1 MRGRT
6 NKNLLL
12 QFIAALAAVVFVI
25 SVNESRAASRSDI
38 EALFT
43 VDARNQLVLEIEAA
57 IAEAQAAEGVIPK
70 SAAREIAAKAQIS
83 YAPSDEIAEEYK
95 KVRHR
100 MVALL
105 NVWKRSLDDE
115 AKDYVHFGVTTVD
128 IYDTVKVLQL
138 KKTIEFLI
146 SDMRDIEQSLM
157 DIAIAHRD
165 TPMVG
170 RTLGQHALPITFG
183 KKAAVWVAANRR
195 NINRLKEVHARLD
208 RLGVLKGAVG
218 THLGLGPDGEA
229 IEKRVA
235 ARLGLSEPE
244 PADWRGVRDVFAEYA
259 LTLGLIAKSYAGLG
273 GEVFRLQMTDIG
285 EVYERRPPS
294 AVGSSTMPHKRNPSR
309 SEALVHYGRT
319 IPRKAEILLDDVE
332 NAFERD
338 NTSRPN
344 RILEE
349 ISLEAA
355 RMVQDAGLLIRRL
368 EIDEAAMRRNLAK
381 TDGMFLSQRLVFA
394 LSDSIGREQAE
405 EKVREAAL
413 LALNDGISFRDAL
426 LADDMIYEYLAEQ
439 IDELL
444 NPGTYL
450 GLAGRQVD
458 RTVSYIMKERKKDR
472 SVLAE

>member
-1 MRGRT
+1 MRGTT
-6 NKNLLL
+6 NKAQLL
-12 QFIAALAAVVFVI
+12 QVIAVFAAAVFVI
-25 SVNESRAASRSDI
+25 GANESRAASKSDI
-38 EALFT
+38 EALFAI
-43 VDARNQLVLEIEAA
+43 DARNQLVLNIEAA

-70 SAAREIAAKAQIS
+70 SAAREIAAKAQIT
-83 YAPSDEIAEEYK
+83 YAPRDEIAEEYK

-105 NVWKRSLDDE
+105 NVWKRNLSDE
-115 AKDYVHFGVTTVD
+115 AKGYVHYGVTTVD

-146 SDMRDIEQSLM
+146 IDMRDIEQSLI
-157 DIAIAHRD
+157 DLAVAHKE

-183 KKAAVWVAANRR
+183 KKAAVWAAANRR

-218 THLGLGPDGEA
+218 THLGLGSEGDA
-229 IEKRVA
+229 IERRVA

-273 GEVFRLQMTDIG
+273 GAVFRLQMTDIG

-332 NAFERD
+332 NVFERD

-344 RILEE
+344 RVLEE

-355 RMVQDAGLLIRRL
+355 QMVHDAGLLINRL

-381 TDGMFLSQRLVFA
+381 TDGMLLSQRLVFA
-394 LSDSIGREQAE
+394 LADSIGREQAE

-413 LALNDGISFRDAL
+413 LALNEGVAFRSVL
-426 LADDMIYEYLAEQ
+426 LTDETIYEHLAEQ

-444 NPGTYL
+444 NPETYL
-450 GLAGRQVD
+450 GLAVMQVD
-458 RTVSYIMKERKKDR
+458 RTVGYVVKEREKDR
-472 SVLAE
+472 SMLTK

>member
-1 MRGRT
+1 
-6 NKNLLL
+6 
-12 QFIAALAAVVFVI
+12 
-25 SVNESRAASRSDI
+25 
-38 EALFT
+38 
-43 VDARNQLVLEIEAA
+43 
-57 IAEAQAAEGVIPK
+57 
-70 SAAREIAAKAQIS
+70 
-83 YAPSDEIAEEYK
+83 
-95 KVRHR
+95 
-100 MVALL
+100 
-105 NVWKRSLDDE
+105 
-115 AKDYVHFGVTTVD
+115 
-128 IYDTVKVLQL
+128 
-138 KKTIEFLI
+138 
-146 SDMRDIEQSLM
+146 MRDIEQSLM